1 MLSMVF
7 IMAVAGLASC
17 AVLIAVFEIIAANS
31 RRQQKRAGG
40 RSQS

>member
-17 AVLIAVFEIIAANS
+17 AVLIAVFEIVAANS
-31 RRQQKRAGG
+31 RRQKRAGG